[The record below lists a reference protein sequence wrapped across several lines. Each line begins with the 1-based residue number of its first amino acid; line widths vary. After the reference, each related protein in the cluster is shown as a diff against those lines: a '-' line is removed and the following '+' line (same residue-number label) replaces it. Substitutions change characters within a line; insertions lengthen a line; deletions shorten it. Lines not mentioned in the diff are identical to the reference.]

1 MSKEILNNSKNRKF
15 EPLPDPRGE
24 QPKYSDMMKERNE
37 LYKKVLGQ
45 IGNERIIGDLHYFDK
60 NIIGMAPRN
69 FKSVAEMNDH
79 MIESWNSVTEPD
91 DTVIVNGDFI
101 DFGNCT
107 VEEGYD
113 IINRLNGRRITLIV
127 GNHDKP
133 FLDILRE
140 YGPRL
145 EVIEYSI
152 IKDQFWIISHEP
164 QYVSNAAP
172 YANIFAH
179 VHLNPMY
186 RDVSSRSFCTSAER
200 LDYKPILL
208 EDAMNA
214 VRNFGRRLS

>member
-15 EPLPDPRGE
+15 EPLPDHRG
-24 QPKYSDMMKERNE
+24 KEPDVKNNTDECSIR
-37 LYKKVLGQ
+37 KT
-45 IGNERIIGDLHYFDK
+45 GNERIIGDLHYYDP
-60 NIIGMAPRN
+60 NIINLIPRG
-69 FKSVAEMNDH
+69 FKSVEGMNAY
-79 MIESWNSVTEPD
+79 MIESWNSVTEHE
-91 DTVIVNGDFI
+91 DTVIINGDFI

-113 IINRLNGRRITLIV
+113 IINQLNGRRITLIV

-133 FLDILRE
+133 YLDILRG

-152 IKDQFWIISHEP
+152 VKDQFWIISHEP
-164 QYVSNAAP
+164 QFVSNAAP

-186 RDVSSRSFCTSAER
+186 NDVSSRSFCTSAER

-214 VRNFGRRLS
+214 IRNFGRRLN